1 MSFISIT
8 NNKLSKKEIKKI
20 TSFTISSTRV
30 KYLVINLT
38 REVKDL
44 YLENYKTL
52 MKEIKEDTNKWKDIL
67 YSWFGRLN
75 TVKVSILPK
84 VIYRF
89 NEIPIKIP
97 MTFFFWNRK
106 NNPKIHVEPPKTL
119 KSQRNPE
126 KEEQS

>member
-52 MKEIKEDTNKWKDIL
+52 MKEIKEDTNNWKDISC
-67 YSWFGRLN
+67 SWIVRL
-75 TVKVSILPK
+75 TIVQMATLPK
-84 VIYRF
+84 VS
-89 NEIPIKIP
+89 
-97 MTFFFWNRK
+97 TDS
-106 NNPKIHVEPPKTL
+106 L
-119 KSQRNPE
+119 
-126 KEEQS
+126 